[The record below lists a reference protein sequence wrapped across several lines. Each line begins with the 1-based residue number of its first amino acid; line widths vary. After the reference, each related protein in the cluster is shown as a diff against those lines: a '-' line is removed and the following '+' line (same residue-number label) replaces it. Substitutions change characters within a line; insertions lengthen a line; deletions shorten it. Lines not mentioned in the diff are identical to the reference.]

1 MKITHTEIIPVAVP
15 TRPDAVNSPD
25 WGDDGWGPMEHC
37 VLKVHTDEGLVGL
50 GETQRGVS
58 RGAARAA
65 AKALEG
71 VDPMAVCLQDIPLG
85 GDVSQALVGAGSTTY
100 PARRHELNM
109 AGSPAYDAFEMALFD
124 LVGKAL
130 RVPVHKL
137 LGGAYRDRVPVDFW
151 FGRRSPADAE
161 RLARRAREMGYFG
174 LKMKNALEDPTV
186 AQVEAIT
193 RGGGDDFLIT
203 IDPNERF
210 YRPAE
215 AIRLAQ
221 ELERF
226 KNVAMFED
234 PMPKWNLDWYRLF
247 RQKTSVPVTLHLGSP
262 QDVINAIKAEAC
274 DYMNLGGSMVN
285 FVKCATIADAAGIPV
300 WHGAGV
306 DLGLLEASYVH
317 ASAVCRNCVQRGDV
331 FGRLIREH
339 DLLATPLQIKDGYA
353 TVPTGPGL
361 GVELD
366 DDAVER
372 YRVRD

>member
-1 MKITHTEIIPVAVP
+1 MKITHTEIIPVVVP

-25 WGDDGWGPMEHC
+25 WGDDGWGPMEHIL
-37 VLKVHTDEGLVGL
+37 LKVHTDDGLVGL
-50 GETQRGVS
+50 GETQRGVPRS
-58 RGAARAA
+58 AVHAA

-71 VDPMAVCLQDIPLG
+71 VDPLAVCLQEIPLSR
-85 GDVSQALVGAGSTTY
+85 DVSQALVGAASRKY
-100 PARRHELNM
+100 PPRLHELRM
-109 AGSPAYDAFEMALFD
+109 AKSPAYDAFEMAIFD

-130 RVPVHKL
+130 KVPVHKL
-137 LGGAYRDRVPVDFW
+137 LGGAYRPRVPVDFW
-151 FGRRSPADAE
+151 FGRRSPEDAE
-161 RLARRAREMGYFG
+161 RLARRAREMGFHG

-193 RGGGDDFLIT
+193 RGAGDDFQIT

-234 PMPKWNLDWYRLF
+234 PMPKWNLDWYKLF
-247 RQKTSVPVTLHLGSP
+247 RQKTSIPVTLHLGSP

-285 FVKCATIADAAGIPV
+285 FVKCASIAEAAGIPI
-300 WHGAGV
+300 WHGSGV

-317 ASAVCRNCVQRGDV
+317 ASSVCKNCVLNGDI

-339 DLLATPLQIKDGYA
+339 DLLATPLEIKDGHA

-361 GVELD
+361 GVDLD
-366 DDAVER
+366 EDAVQR
-372 YRVRD
+372 YRAGE